1 LSVYPD
7 FQIEGL
13 RQTMKRLMIFVD
25 SDHSV
30 GVDSIRRDFGSI
42 FDLQFYGFDR
52 IRDVAPGRFQIFDIN
67 LSDGARLEE
76 IKKWAKAR
84 PKDSK
89 LIIAVDKT
97 SRAEKIQA
105 YALGATDIIHRPVT
119 GGSLQRVLLAEF
131 NELAVDACEPSLAS
145 SPAAGAALQALEN
158 TFSSACLGAPV
169 DFATINSAGEELV
182 ACIEAQGLG
191 SWIGNVR
198 RHHSQ
203 TYRHSLIVT
212 GVAVAFGQNL
222 GFSTRDRERL
232 SFAGMLHDIGKA
244 RIPIAIL
251 EKNGP
256 LDSVEMAIMRKHPEY
271 GFDALRSVKGLSSLM
286 LDMVVHHHEYLD
298 GTGYPHGLRGH
309 EISDLVR
316 IMTISD
322 IFGALIEQRS
332 YRPAMPAGAA
342 YQVLLEMGPKLDEEL
357 VREFRFAEGLTIV
370 EPSRQAAPHNVLFG

>member
-1 LSVYPD
+1 
-7 FQIEGL
+7 
-13 RQTMKRLMIFVD
+13 M
-25 SDHSV
+25 
-30 GVDSIRRDFGSI
+30 
-42 FDLQFYGFDR
+42 
-52 IRDVAPGRFQIFDIN
+52 APGRIQVFDVA
-67 LSDGARLEE
+67 LSDGARLED
-76 IKKWAKAR
+76 IKQWAKNR
-84 PKDSK
+84 PRDSK
-89 LIIAVDKT
+89 FIFAVDKA

-119 GGSLQRVLLAEF
+119 SKSLQRILSGEF
-131 NELAVDACEPSLAS
+131 DALAVDICEPSLAI
-145 SPAAGAALQALEN
+145 SPAAGCALQALESS
-158 TFSSACLGAPV
+158 FSAACLGAPV
-169 DFATINSAGEELV
+169 DFDKINAAGEELV
-182 ACIEAQGLG
+182 ACIEMQGLG

-244 RIPIAIL
+244 RIPLAIL

-256 LDSVEMAIMRKHPEY
+256 LDSIETAIMRKHPEY
-271 GFDALRSVKGLSSLM
+271 GFNALRSVKGLSPDM

-298 GTGYPHGLRGH
+298 GSGYPHGLRGDQ
-309 EISDLVR
+309 ISDLVR

-322 IFGALIEQRS
+322 IFGALIEHRS

-342 YQVLLEMGPKLDEEL
+342 YQVLLEMGSKLDGEL
-357 VREFRFAEGLTIV
+357 VREFCFAEGLHIV
-370 EPSRQAAPHNVLFG
+370 EPNRLTVSRNVVFV